1 MRPGASN
8 RSNRKSDQSNRS
20 IITHANNNGC
30 VRGEKSDI
38 YNGLRLVAVAA
49 DGREEEHCHLFS
61 NSYYCCFALASET
74 STTDDY
80 DDDDDDGPNDAEPI
94 FMINQRLFSPSVSR
108 LRMPAC

>member
-1 MRPGASN
+1 MVAFVV
-8 RSNRKSDQSNRS
+8 KKV
-20 IITHANNNGC
+20 TFTMGC
-30 VRGEKSDI
+30 GSVRW
-38 YNGLRLVAVAA
+38 LRTDV
-49 DGREEEHCHLFS
+49 REEEHCHLFS